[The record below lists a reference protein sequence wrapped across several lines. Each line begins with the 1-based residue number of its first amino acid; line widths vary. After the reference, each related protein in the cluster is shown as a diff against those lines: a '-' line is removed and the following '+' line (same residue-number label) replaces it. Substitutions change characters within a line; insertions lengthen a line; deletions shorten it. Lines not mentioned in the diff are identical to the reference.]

1 MAPQPGSGVGGG
13 YSLRFYDLSATDLP
27 ETETWPFGKQDPYVK
42 LSLPNKPVIQSTVV
56 SYILV
61 HASSTPVI
69 AIRLSMVL
77 DPRSDPFIVTAR
89 ACMPDS

>member
-56 SYILV
+56 SYIYIGSCIQ
-61 HASSTPVI
+61 HASHSN
-69 AIRLSMVL
+69 S
-77 DPRSDPFIVTAR
+77 FIYGSR
-89 ACMPDS
+89 PSF

>member
-42 LSLPNKPVIQSTVV
+42 LSLPNKPAIQSTVV
-56 SYILV
+56 RDIQTPLTAIHSYIY
-61 HASSTPVI
+61 I
-69 AIRLSMVL
+69 Y
-77 DPRSDPFIVTAR
+77 F
-89 ACMPDS
+89 